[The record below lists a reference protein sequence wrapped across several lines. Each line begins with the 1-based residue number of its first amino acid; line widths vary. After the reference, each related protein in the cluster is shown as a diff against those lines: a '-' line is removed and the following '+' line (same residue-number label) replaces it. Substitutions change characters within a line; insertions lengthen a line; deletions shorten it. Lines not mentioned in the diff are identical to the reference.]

1 MAKCSAQVDGV
12 YMPAANASA
21 HPVNSTRDRLL
32 DAALEL
38 FATRGF
44 QAIGLRDL
52 ASHVGLH
59 AGSLYHH
66 IENKQSLLF
75 ELIESALSDLLSE
88 TLNRMR
94 GARSPGKRLQLFIQ
108 AFATFNLNEK
118 YKLTLIT
125 REFANLDEEQ
135 KLSIVELKNKY
146 SSLLRGVLSE
156 HYRKEGKPPDEV
168 CMTTNTV
175 ILMLF
180 GQSQWYANQ
189 ATESQL
195 VTTLTTLITSV
206 ISHNKIIEGHL
217 ALQTDRGTV
226 LKP

>member
-1 MAKCSAQVDGV
+1 
-12 YMPAANASA
+12 MPATSASV
-21 HPVNSTRDRLL
+21 HPAISTRDRLL

-75 ELIESALSDLLSE
+75 ELIESALSDLLSV
-88 TLNRMR
+88 TINRMR
-94 GARSPGKRLQLFIQ
+94 GARNPGKRLQLFIQ
-108 AFATFNLNEK
+108 AFATFNMNEK
-118 YKLTLIT
+118 YKLILIT
-125 REFANLDEEQ
+125 QEFANLDEDQ
-135 KLSIVELKNKY
+135 KLRIVELQNRY
-146 SSLLRGVLSE
+146 SSLLSGVLTD
-156 HYRKEGKPPDEV
+156 HYREEGKPPADV
-168 CMTTNTV
+168 CMKTNTI

-180 GQSQWYANQ
+180 GQSQWYATE

-195 VTTLTTLITSV
+195 VKTLTTLATSI
-206 ISHNKIIEGHL
+206 ISYN
-217 ALQTDRGTV
+217 
-226 LKP
+226 